1 MMDFTSILDLV
12 KRIFKTL
19 LKFYDGFCVMIGF
32 PYELLVLVKQ
42 SPAGDCFTKTKSS

>member
-1 MMDFTSILDLV
+1 MVDFTSILV
-12 KRIFKTL
+12 KRILKTL

-42 SPAGDCFTKTKSS
+42 SPGWVSD